1 MIRKSFSRID
11 IVKEYALLFRTY
23 RQGLIGFS
31 IIFMFII
38 LAVFAPILTVYD
50 PLKLGSPDELLQP
63 PSYKHIL
70 GTDDMGRDIFSQ
82 LIYGARISLL
92 VGFSAAFISI
102 LIGSLLG
109 LVAGYMGGYID
120 EIIMRITDIV
130 MVLPALPLMIV
141 LSSLLG
147 RSLINIILVISV
159 VGWPYSTRVIRSQV
173 LTVKERP
180 FIEAA
185 RCLGASNLYILFR
198 EIFPNVIPLMIAEGV
213 LYISSAIYS
222 EAVLSFLGLGDPLSI
237 SWGMM
242 LNFAFSSGVMAYA
255 WWWVL
260 PPGLAIGILILGFA
274 LLGNAIND
282 ILNPKMREYI

>member
-1 MIRKSFSRID
+1 MIRKNFSRID
-11 IVKEYALLFRTY
+11 IVKEYALLFKTY
-23 RQGLIGFS
+23 RQGIIGLS
-31 IIFMFII
+31 IILIFII
-38 LAVFAPILTVYD
+38 LAVSAPLLTIYD

-63 PSYKHIL
+63 PNYKHIL

-82 LIYGARISLL
+82 LVYGARISLL

-141 LSSLLG
+141 LSALLG
-147 RSLINIILVISV
+147 RSLVNIILVISV

-185 RCLGASNLYILFR
+185 KCLGAGSFYILFR
-198 EIFPNVIPLMIAEGV
+198 EIFPNVREKRGKFP
-213 LYISSAIYS
+213 
-222 EAVLSFLGLGDPLSI
+222 
-237 SWGMM
+237 
-242 LNFAFSSGVMAYA
+242 
-255 WWWVL
+255 
-260 PPGLAIGILILGFA
+260 ILGA
-274 LLGNAIND
+274 TAGVVGSIQAMEVIKLLTGVGEPL
-282 ILNPKMREYI
+282 LNRLLLIDLAFNTFEVVELR